1 MVSDEIYEVEVSG
14 CNTKK
19 RVIFDLQV
27 KDSIEQ
33 IINIAE
39 EYQLAMAQGLSGYVE
54 VWIDDDKNYRCQA
67 TDVKSIKKG
76 TTTKGIQVKN
86 KASLQVGS
94 KDDVNSW
101 LQAWWPKVNQ
111 F

>member
-14 CNTKK
+14 CNEKK

-39 EYQLAMAQGLSGYVE
+39 KYQLAMAQGLSGYVE
-54 VWIDDDKNYRCQA
+54 VWIDDDKNYRCLA
-67 TDVKSIKKG
+67 TDFKSINKG
-76 TTTKGIQVKN
+76 ATTKGIQVKN
-86 KASLQVGS
+86 EASLQVGS